1 MGSQLEVGEADE
13 GAVDEMVPIP
23 SENQII
29 DRTRDAQNS
38 ASSVRSMAYFRI
50 DRTQFSIDRSRRDV
64 SLKLLLSQ
72 RAMERAVGRKNPR
85 TTSLILIELHD
96 DDAACRRAS

>member
-1 MGSQLEVGEADE
+1 V
-13 GAVDEMVPIP
+13 
-23 SENQII
+23 ENQII

-72 RAMERAVGRKNPR
+72 RAMERAVGRKKSPYNL
-85 TTSLILIELHD
+85 SINYLQQQQQQHD
-96 DDAACRRAS
+96 H